1 MIRRSCR
8 GVASDTQN
16 IRLANVKTWNA
27 SGAPDYSNGVPTSTI
42 STWTGKPSLGATQSF
57 VTMFAEASTAV
68 QDNSAWTN
76 SATQNCLPADWS
88 LVPTTY
94 GPTDSVG
101 RQTLMNYEF
110 SPVNV
115 SNVTSAVFTTP
126 TTAYAPLISANTTA
140 LAPPACFAT
149 ATQITAEKNLATPS
163 SVAAPPTTWNLI
175 DGYLRVEYRDAS
187 GAYHPVTQEWLQLGF
202 ARGVSPPITAGG
214 NGVNP
219 SAILILQE
227 LADRAANG
235 SITTT
240 TTAGAT
246 SGSGSSQKIGIQ
258 NPPEV
263 VTDTITS
270 SALYSRYDS
279 SNPAN
284 STSATRNN
292 WYPINFYDPRE
303 GEGRDN
309 TSTVTAGS
317 CSVNGIMNAVEL
329 DAGNLKRWLAGT
341 IGTSGGNV
349 DYNTHNGYI
358 LYFSDHRGMLV
369 NNHPPLGGAGYK
381 TGDSGLEDTIN
392 SSAGST
398 ETPDG
403 ALETPGGANSPEDD
417 NLNGFLDNYGAKNLG
432 LGFGVNSSINP
443 SSSNPNPY
451 VRVSACINAGRK
463 NWVSGAR
470 HVLRLVDG
478 TLNNVPTQPGGT
490 GGFTV
495 ASDNPVYIMGD
506 FNANSSE
513 QSAWTTETTPPA
525 GEAAASIIA
534 DSVTLLSNSWATSV
548 PNGDIASFTN
558 PFGNPSCASG
568 GTCSSL
574 RPNATTTYYRVAI
587 AAGKNRT
594 FPSPSFSQTG
604 TLYGFGT
611 DGGVHNFLR
620 FIEDWSGV
628 SLYYKGS
635 LVSLYYST
643 YATGTFK
650 CCGDAVYHPPAVTM
664 YLTRCSRSLRICHR
678 ERQCSAT
685 WTT

>member
-1 MIRRSCR
+1 MEC
-8 GVASDTQN
+8 
-16 IRLANVKTWNA
+16 

-101 RQTLMNYEF
+101 RQTLMNYEYT
-110 SPVNV
+110 PVNV
-115 SNVTSAVFTTP
+115 SNVTSPVFTTP
-126 TTAYAPLISANTTA
+126 ATAYAPLISSNTTS
-140 LAPPACFAT
+140 LAPPTCFAT
-149 ATQITAEKNLATPS
+149 AAQIAAEKNLATPA

-202 ARGVSPPITAGG
+202 ARGVSSPTSVGG

-219 SAILILQE
+219 NAILILQE

-246 SGSGSSQKIGIQ
+246 SGSGSTQKIGIQ

-263 VTDTITS
+263 VTDSVTS
-270 SALYSRYDS
+270 SPLYSRYDS
-279 SNPAN
+279 ANPAN

-303 GEGRDN
+303 GEERDN
-309 TSTVTAGS
+309 TTQTAGS
-317 CSVNGIMNAVEL
+317 CTVNGVMNLVEI
-329 DAGNLKRWLAGT
+329 DVGNLQRWLAGT
-341 IGTSGGNV
+341 IGASGGSV
-349 DYNTHNGYI
+349 DYATHNGYI
-358 LYFSDHRGMLV
+358 LYFSDHRGMLA
-369 NNHPPLGGAGYK
+369 NSNPPLGGAAYK

-392 SSAGST
+392 LSAGIAG
-398 ETPDG
+398 TPDG
-403 ALETPGGANSPEDD
+403 VLESPVGKSSPEDD
-417 NLNGFLDNYGAKNLG
+417 NLNGVLDNFGANNLG
-432 LGFGVNSSINP
+432 LGFNVNNAINP
-443 SSSNPNPY
+443 GSSSPNPY
-451 VRVSACINAGRK
+451 VRISACINIARK

-470 HVLRLVDG
+470 HALRLVDG
-478 TLNNVPTQPGGT
+478 SLGNVPTQPGGT

-495 ASDNPVYIMGD
+495 ASDNPVYILGNY
-506 FNANSSE
+506 NADSTE
-513 QSAWTTETTPPA
+513 QGVWTTETTPPT

-534 DSVTLLSNSWATSV
+534 DSVTLLSNNFATGGTTPPSV
-548 PNGDIASFTN
+548 GDIQTFLYPFAEASRN
-558 PFGNPSCASG
+558 SAS
-568 GTCSSL
+568 
-574 RPNATTTYYRVAI
+574 TTYYRVAI
-587 AAGKNRT
+587 SSGKNKT
-594 FPSPSFSQTG
+594 FQSPSWNT
-604 TLYGFGT
+604 TVDYGT

-620 FIEDWSGV
+620 FIENWGGQT
-628 SLYYKGS
+628 LYYKGS
-635 LVSLYYST
+635 MVSLYYST
-643 YATGTFK
+643 YATGAFK
-650 CCGDAVYHPPAVTM
+650 CCGGVV
-664 YLTRCSRSLRICHR
+664 
-678 ERQCSAT
+678 
-685 WTT
+685 